1 MQKKTTVKLNK
12 NEVTIKMT
20 FNDYSKLLNLSNSCN
35 DIVWDI
41 QNSGDMTLSN
51 VRNLEILNNF
61 LRYSVGF
68 QQDPNNNNQDADAI
82 LPDFKVTQ

>member
-61 LRYSVGF
+61 LRSSVGF
-68 QQDPNNNNQDADAI
+68 QQDPNNNNQYADAI